1 MLLIRR
7 EFMKFASALGGV
19 SLAGNIRASDDPP
32 RAKPGEPSRDVLW
45 ADLEKEEEI
54 ATRALLKFADQP
66 KETVAYFAEVMKPL
80 MVDADW
86 VQVRLMRLG
95 NKADDEVW
103 RGAFEELEYFDP
115 RLAIDL
121 ETLMKDVTDSPARQ
135 RMVEVLSG
143 RELDSLKGKAITLR
157 KSGDAD
163 INFFAPD
170 SGSWWAEH
178 KVERL
183 NSSAWMGFKKKW
195 TRAVRAIAL
204 LEHVGSPEAKAVL
217 KAMAMGHI
225 DARPTKSAKEALAR
239 LAAKPR

>member
-1 MLLIRR
+1 MPLLRR
-7 EFMKFASALGGV
+7 GFLRFGCAFGGL

-32 RAKPGEPSRDVLW
+32 PAKPAEPSRDVLW
-45 ADLEKEEEI
+45 ADLGKEEEI
-54 ATRALLKFADQP
+54 ATRALLKFADRP

-80 MVDADW
+80 KVDADW

-95 NKADDEVW
+95 NKKDDEVW

-143 RELDSLKGKAITLR
+143 RDVDSLKGKPITLR
-157 KSGDAD
+157 GVGQDGF
-163 INFFAPD
+163 NFFD
-170 SGSWWAEH
+170 GQGSWWAEH
-178 KVERL
+178 KVDRL
-183 NSSAWMGFKKKW
+183 NTYAWGNTKKKW

-204 LEHVGSPEAKAVL
+204 LEHIGSPEATAVL
-217 KAMAMGHI
+217 KAMASGHV

-239 LAAKPR
+239 LAAKAR